1 MAKGFPNMAKLAIAK
16 KANTKK
22 TITKKATIKKTSKK
36 TIAKKATIKKTSK
49 KTIAKNATLKKNIG
63 EKAIA
68 QNAKPGQKAQI
79 KRTEEPT
86 EIDIIGGLI
95 SNYSLTG
102 ENLARQ
108 ILSYMDFR
116 SIKNI
121 RFVCKSW
128 NKFLSEDLKLM
139 LKIVRRAEPYLE
151 DLCCK
156 LSAESRPVSRKEKR
170 EKIYIMENNC
180 QNSMNNDCYCC
191 PKYFDWNGEP
201 CGKDPGYG
209 YRYDPEADPE
219 SDCALTIVVALT
231 DGYMYY
237 SDEHL
242 PYCKCAK
249 KRVEKVDPYS
259 KFDRKIEGTTES
271 SKWKEFFDYI
281 KKKEE
286 IGCKKIFQL
295 GKKIHCIFAFAQKW
309 HFAEEFKGYFIGQEN
324 FKEIRGEILKEIRNS
339 SNGLNYFERSLYK
352 RNLEFGIFVEHT
364 YLGRQR
370 MGRTNCTMKEMMK
383 EIEEELNR
391 FAEI

>member
-1 MAKGFPNMAKLAIAK
+1 MAKLAIAK
-16 KANTKK
+16 KA
-22 TITKKATIKKTSKK
+22 ITKK
-36 TIAKKATIKKTSK
+36 TIAKKATLKKTLAE
-49 KTIAKNATLKKNIG
+49 KTIAKKATLKKTIG

-68 QNAKPGQKAQI
+68 QNAKPDQKAQI

-116 SIKNI
+116 SIKKI

-128 NKFLSEDLKLM
+128 NKFLSEDRKLM
-139 LKIVRRAEPYLE
+139 LKIVRKAEPYLE
-151 DLCCK
+151 DLCRK
-156 LSAESRPVSRKEKR
+156 LSDESRPVSRKEKR
-170 EKIYIMENNC
+170 EKIYMMESNC
-180 QNSMNNDCYCC
+180 QNSFFNGNDCFCC

-209 YRYDPEADPE
+209 YRHDPEADPE
-219 SDCALTIVVALT
+219 SDCALTIIVALT
-231 DGYMYY
+231 EGYMYY

-259 KFDRKIEGTTES
+259 KFDRKIEGTIES

-309 HFAEEFKGYFIGQEN
+309 HFAAEFKGYFIGQED
-324 FKEIRGEILKEIRNS
+324 FKEIRDEILKEIRNS
-339 SNGLNYFERSLYK
+339 SNRLNYFETSLYK
-352 RNLEFGIFVEHT
+352 RRMEFGIFVEYK

-370 MGRTNCTMKEMMK
+370 MCRTNYTLKEIMK
-383 EIEEELNR
+383 EIKEELNK